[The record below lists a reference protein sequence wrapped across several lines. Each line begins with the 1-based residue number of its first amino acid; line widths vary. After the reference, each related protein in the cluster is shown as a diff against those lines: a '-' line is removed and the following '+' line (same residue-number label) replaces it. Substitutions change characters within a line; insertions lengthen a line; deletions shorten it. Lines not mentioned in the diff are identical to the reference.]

1 MLNHLISYIKKQR
14 NYAKSKALDE
24 FYRLHDLC
32 PLYKQSKYYLW
43 PVVFDVKD
51 PSFDRKIA
59 LSIIFYY
66 VFMSSK
72 NLKVWIRV
80 MNQYKQILKE
90 QLTKNAELLIISSPF
105 DSCPVTVHIVT
116 NTNKLREFRC
126 YISKRWNIDMSYERH
141 TFFNNFLLLNKNKA
155 FTIKNRVYSYTAPSW
170 TELAHKLR
178 AEGEE
183 SELLSIV
190 DLQS

>member
-59 LSIIFYY
+59 LSIIFYH
-66 VFMSSK
+66 VFMNSK

-80 MNQYKQILKE
+80 MKQYKQILKE
-90 QLTKNAELLIISSPF
+90 RLTKNVELLIISSPY
-105 DSCPVTVHIVT
+105 DSCPVAAHIVT
-116 NTNKLREFRC
+116 NTIRLREFRC
-126 YISKRWNIDMSYERH
+126 YASSWNVDDSYERH

-155 FTIKNRVYSYTAPSW
+155 FTIKKRTYSYDAESW
-170 TELAHKLR
+170 VELAHKLR

>member
-1 MLNHLISYIKKQR
+1 MLNHLRSYIKKQR

-51 PSFDRKIA
+51 PSFDKKIA

-80 MNQYKQILKE
+80 MKQYKKILKE
-90 QLTKNAELLIISSPF
+90 HLTKKVELLIISLPY
-105 DSCPVTVHIVT
+105 DSCPVAVHIVT

-126 YISKRWNIDMSYERH
+126 YGSSWIVEDSYERH

-155 FTIKNRVYSYTAPSW
+155 FTFKKRAYFNDASSW
-170 TELAHKLR
+170 VELAHKLR